1 MKNLKRLLYTAL
13 LLLPF
18 ITTAQSLTATEES
31 LPPADNRLKLFLT
44 ELNTFTSEFEQTL
57 FNENEEVLETSAG
70 VVTLMRPGRF
80 HWVYTQP
87 YTQYLIS
94 DGKDLWIYDQDLEQ
108 VTVSA
113 ISETLEKSPA
123 AVLAGDT
130 DLDDNYIITDLGN
143 IDGADWLELATA
155 DPESQYHSI
164 RIGFNGQELVGMILF
179 DNLGQTTRIHF
190 INGKRNST
198 IDTSIFEFSPPEGI
212 DIIDNRE

>member
-1 MKNLKRLLYTAL
+1 MMTS
-13 LLLPF
+13 
-18 ITTAQSLTATEES
+18 AQSLAVAEEPS
-31 LPPADNRLKLFLT
+31 APADNRLKLFLAD
-44 ELNTFTSEFEQTL
+44 LNTFTSAFEQTL

-87 YTQYLIS
+87 YSQYLIS

-113 ISETLEKSPA
+113 ISETIEKSPA

-130 DLDDNYIITDLGN
+130 DLNDDYIITDLGN
-143 IDGADWLELATA
+143 VDGADWLELASA

-164 RIGFNGQELVGMILF
+164 RIGFSGQELAGMILF
-179 DNLGQTTRIHF
+179 DNLGQTTRIVF
-190 INGKRNST
+190 TNGIRNSA
-198 IDTSIFEFSPPEGI
+198 IDTALFEFNPPAGI
-212 DIIDNRE
+212 DLIDNRE